1 MREKRKRCCTAAD
14 EGEVALIAGAEVV
27 RFTPSLIIVERDP
40 DKGMAR
46 FVLERSV

>member
-1 MREKRKRCCTAAD
+1 MKGKWRLLQ
-14 EGEVALIAGAEVV
+14 ALVV